1 MSDTIEQPTGSA
13 LAIIETMTAVDKAKA
28 VVVAVARGDIPA
40 VEIKY

>member
-1 MSDTIEQPTGSA
+1 MSMRA
-13 LAIIETMTAVDKAKA
+13 LILCGLTEDQAKA